1 MHGLAMCQMNTMQI
15 LLQKISSRSKVI
27 RKKEKTV
34 NEGLKRKRI
43 YMESEN
49 FDLMAFLRN
58 SLDAAGN

>member
-1 MHGLAMCQMNTMQI
+1 MNGLAMCQMNTMQI